1 MIAYKKS
8 FFRSLCLLGVLQAL
22 AFLPAHADSG
32 DDSRYSDHYIGF
44 TTDVDFR
51 ADAEKPVKDFFSL
64 QYIGIGGSYGYG
76 RGLLRPRVR
85 LNFGW
90 IPEAGVTSSV
100 GIELP
105 LFETLSPARSKLFG
119 IYIAADGGL
128 AIGAGL
134 VPYARVSPFVRIPIG
149 NIEGVGIGASWSTRN
164 EWSVFICRNSGVYP
178 LRSVNN
184 QQGSE
189 LVGKK

>member
-22 AFLPAHADSG
+22 AFLPAHADSA
-32 DDSRYSDHYIGF
+32 DDFRYSDHYIGF
-44 TTDVDFR
+44 TTDVDFL
-51 ADAEKPVKDFFSL
+51 ADADKPVKDFFSL
-64 QYIGIGGSYGYG
+64 RYIGLGGSYGYG
-76 RGLLRPRVR
+76 SGWIRPRVR
-85 LNFGW
+85 LNLGW
-90 IPEAGVTSSV
+90 IPEAGFASSV
-100 GIELP
+100 GLELP

-149 NIEGVGIGASWSTRN
+149 NIEGIGIGASWCTRN
-164 EWSVFICRNSGVYP
+164 EWSVFISRNTGVYP
-178 LRSVNN
+178 LRSVKTR
-184 QQGSE
+184 QGSE
-189 LVGKK
+189 LAEKK